1 MGALSIVAAI
11 IFACLFSFAPIAYA
25 DDACKI
31 TGESDPLICGTAGGG
46 DEEMELMDRVSNV
59 LNVIYLWIGIIAVV
73 FIVIG
78 GIKYMTSAGDANKV
92 QGAKKTITYS
102 VVGLVVV
109 LAAFAI
115 TSFVIGAL
123 DGRTPDSGPV
133 AERDDTIIG
142 DKDRYKVRSITSINS
157 TKLVAGQQGKIRAR
171 VVPDYATNKKL
182 SYKSS
187 NDNVVSVD
195 NKGNIKAKKAGKAT
209 IIITSKDGVQK
220 KVTVV
225 IEKPIAVTSIALS
238 DSKITVEK
246 GKTKTIKATVTPN
259 NAADK
264 TLTWKTDNKKVA
276 TVTQTGTVKGIKDGE
291 ATITV
296 SAFNQ
301 EVFFAKSDITLA
313 AKKKGKL
320 GTTIYKKIKVT
331 VTSDPYETVGDQ
343 RHTKYNKRLDF
354 RKETRKIVNKHNK
367 DFYYYN
373 YKSKIKSYGGY
384 TNYVK
389 NLGGIF
395 TILGKEDKI
404 KIKTAAD
411 FQAAFEYVW
420 GLFTIWGPDYGGG
433 GVSNHTHLNWGGNWG
448 GTGGTDDGFYVGQ
461 PNRISY
467 LKYDRSPIND
477 MLRRSDDVRTG
488 CNISISTFIGS
499 TTLTERGG
507 IANSHGQLNSKSKVG
522 KIYYVDELEVGD
534 VLGGT
539 NDYNIFTHTF
549 IVGEVYKDY
558 VVAYEGGG
566 RFITT
571 RKFKK
576 LIPRKHT
583 KIMDNPVYGPNFKW
597 YGLRIWNIDQSKTL
611 KGLNE

>member
-1 MGALSIVAAI
+1 
-11 IFACLFSFAPIAYA
+11 
-25 DDACKI
+25 
-31 TGESDPLICGTAGGG
+31 
-46 DEEMELMDRVSNV
+46 MELMDRVSNV
-59 LNVIYLWIGIIAVV
+59 LNVVYLWIGIIAVV

-109 LAAFAI
+109 LAVFAI

-209 IIITSKDGVQK
+209 ITITSEDGVQK

-343 RHTKYNKRLDF
+343 RNVKYSKRFDF
-354 RKETRKIVNKHNK
+354 RKETRKIVNKHDK
-367 DFYYYN
+367 DFYYHN
-373 YKSKIKSYGGY
+373 YSSKIKSFGGY
-384 TNYVK
+384 NKYVK
-389 NLGGIF
+389 DLGGVF
-395 TILGKEDKI
+395 KLFGDDKKI
-404 KIKTAAD
+404 KVKTAAD
-411 FQAAFEYVW
+411 FQAAVEYVW
-420 GLFTIWGPDYGGG
+420 GLWSIWGPDYGGG
-433 GVSNHTHLNWGGNWG
+433 GNSNKSHWNWGESTSDGS
-448 GTGGTDDGFYVGQ
+448 DGFYVGQ
-461 PNRISY
+461 PNRRAQLSY
-467 LKYDRSPIND
+467 SRLPIND
-477 MLRRSDDVRTG
+477 LLRSSAVVRTG
-488 CNISISTFIGS
+488 CNISITTFAGS
-499 TTLTERGG
+499 TSLKSLPFGTPS
-507 IANSHGQLNSKSKVG
+507 AMVAASKVG
-522 KIYYVDELEVGD
+522 KIVYVDDLQVGD
-534 VLGGT
+534 
-539 NDYNIFTHTF
+539 IIEFTEPSWHTAM
-549 IVGEVYKDY
+549 VGEVYKDY
-558 VVAYEGGG
+558 VIVYEGGSK
-566 RFITT
+566 FIKS
-571 RKFKK
+571 RYFKK
-576 LIPRKHT
+576 PIERKHT
-583 KIMDNPVYGPNFKW
+583 TKIW
-597 YGLRIWNIDQSKTL
+597 YQGYWKGFYAVRPWDIDQSKTL